1 MTHGP
6 SIPSR
11 TEADNDLKGAA
22 PPSAPVARQPG
33 TLAGGTRGDRSRL
46 VLATDLD
53 GTFLG
58 GDPEQRRSLYE
69 WIEKRRQLVT
79 LIFVT
84 GRDLPFIRALIA
96 GGSVPRPDYVIGDV
110 GTTIAG
116 GPGIEPLGALETTV
130 AQLWGDAGARVDALL
145 EGEPGLRL
153 QDTPFRYRRSYF
165 YDPDLLVRSTLE
177 KIEAAGFDWLLSAD
191 TYLDVL
197 PRGVSKGPTLLKL
210 VGHLELPHSHVMT
223 AGDTLNDLSLFE
235 TGLTGVA
242 VGNSETSLK
251 VRVAGMPNV
260 YLSALPGAAGIL
272 DAVRHFEFL

>member
-1 MTHGP
+1 MIDGP
-6 SIPSR
+6 SHSSR
-11 TEADNDLKGAA
+11 T
-22 PPSAPVARQPG
+22 
-33 TLAGGTRGDRSRL
+33 DRSRL

-58 GDPEQRRSLYE
+58 GTAEQRHGLYT
-69 WIEKRRQLVT
+69 WIEDRRDLVT

-84 GRDLPFIRALIA
+84 GRDLPFIRELIA
-96 GGSVPRPDYVIGDV
+96 DGSVPRPDYVIGDV

-116 GPGIEPLGALETTV
+116 GHGIEPLAALESPI
-130 AQLWGDAGARVDALL
+130 AQLWGDAGARVRALL

-153 QDTPFRYRRSYF
+153 QDTPFRYRQSYH
-165 YDPDLLVRSTLE
+165 YEPERLARSTLE

-210 VGHLELPHSHVMT
+210 AAHLELPHSHLLT

-242 VGNSETSLK
+242 VGNSEASLK
-251 VRVAGMPNV
+251 ARVAGMPNV
-260 YLSALPGAAGIL
+260 YLSALPGAAANPPTKQKNKERAQPPGPQE
-272 DAVRHFEFL
+272 VEETKKKPS